1 MRMLC
6 LSMAVTTLALLTF
19 AASSLANERGDLE
32 KAVCGS
38 IQEPLAFTLWSSAA
52 GRPDPKAAS
61 RVPNVERV
69 IHKSKDGRA
78 LKGYKLRGTSRDG
91 GPKGFLLVAQGNATL
106 ADQLLGSLSLFSGAG
121 LDVYVFDYR
130 GYGDSEGK
138 RRLKAIVS
146 DYRELFESISASTSG
161 ERLLY
166 GMSFGG
172 VVLLDVIG
180 SGVTFDRAVI
190 DSTPSRISNM
200 GCPQEYDPV
209 ANFPQDGSL
218 FLLIAGGRD
227 KVVPLKNSQELLDLA
242 KARGART
249 EVRPDFAHSFMDS
262 DIDIHR
268 ARLELIKSF
277 LTGSGRSE
285 EQ

>member
-1 MRMLC
+1 MRLLC

-19 AASSLANERGDLE
+19 AARSLANERGDLE

-38 IQEPLAFTLWSSAA
+38 IQERLAFTLWSSAA

-61 RVPNVERV
+61 RVPNAERV

-121 LDVYVFDYR
+121 LDVYVFDFR

-249 EVRPDFAHSFMDS
+249 EVRSDFAHSFMDS

-277 LTGSGRSE
+277 LMGSGRSE

>member
-38 IQEPLAFTLWSSAA
+38 IQEPLMFTLWSSAA

-61 RVPNVERV
+61 RVPNAERV

-121 LDVYVFDYR
+121 LDVYVFDFR

-227 KVVPLKNSQELLDLA
+227 KVVPLKNSQELFDLA

-249 EVRPDFAHSFMDS
+249 EVRSDFDHSFMDS

-277 LTGSGRSE
+277 LMGSGRSE